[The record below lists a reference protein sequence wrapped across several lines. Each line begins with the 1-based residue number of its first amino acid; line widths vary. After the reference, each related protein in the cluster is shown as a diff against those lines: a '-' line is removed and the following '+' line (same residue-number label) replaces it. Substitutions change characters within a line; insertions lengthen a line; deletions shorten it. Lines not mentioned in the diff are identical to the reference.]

1 MRQFLVFL
9 TMVLLL
15 NLTACKEKVEH
26 IRDKENSDPS
36 LCVFSQGECVK
47 TIAGIKL
54 SFTISPS
61 HAPSEKPLTL
71 NILSSAPISD
81 VHIRLEGRDM
91 FMGII
96 PVNVR
101 QVDEMNYIG
110 QMVYGSCSSG
120 YMVWR
125 GFVNFTVN
133 GKPQTAIFDFL
144 ADSDIN

>member
-1 MRQFLVFL
+1 MRHFLLFLVMAF
-9 TMVLLL
+9 LL
-15 NLTACKEKVEH
+15 NLTACEENVEQVEGKQ
-26 IRDKENSDPS
+26 RPDPS

-47 TIAGIKL
+47 TVAEIEL
-54 SFTISPS
+54 RFTMTPS
-61 HAPSEKPLTL
+61 HAPSEKPLIL
-71 NILSSAPISD
+71 KLLSSSPISN
-81 VHIRLEGRDM
+81 VQMRLEGRDM

-125 GFVNFTVN
+125 GFVSFTLN
-133 GKPQTAIFDFL
+133 GKPQTVIFDFL
-144 ADSDIN
+144 ADNNIE